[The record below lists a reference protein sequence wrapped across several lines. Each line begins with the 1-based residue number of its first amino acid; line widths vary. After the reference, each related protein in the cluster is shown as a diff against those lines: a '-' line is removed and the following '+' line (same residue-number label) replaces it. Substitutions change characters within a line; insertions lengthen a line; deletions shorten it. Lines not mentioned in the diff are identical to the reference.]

1 MAAFRL
7 IAKEHFASMVY
18 ETQWLTNPTDLSPSD
33 QSYVF
38 LGTEIQMVSLIAPLV
53 VETNVQLR
61 QI

>member
-1 MAAFRL
+1 
-7 IAKEHFASMVY
+7 MVY
-18 ETQWLTNPTDLSPSD
+18 ETQWLTNPTNLSPSD

-53 VETNVQLR
+53 VETNAQLR